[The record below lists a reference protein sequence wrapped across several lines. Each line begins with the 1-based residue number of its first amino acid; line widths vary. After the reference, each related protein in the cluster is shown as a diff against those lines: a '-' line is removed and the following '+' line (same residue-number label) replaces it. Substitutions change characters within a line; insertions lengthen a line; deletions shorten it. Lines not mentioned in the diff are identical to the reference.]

1 MDPISQPFR
10 STGAMVGG
18 SGRGRSE
25 AVGQRCVEKSVCR
38 KGNGGHSIPLT
49 PMKLLT
55 HAGKQKI
62 PSSSL
67 LSTPAPL

>member
-1 MDPISQPFR
+1 M
-10 STGAMVGG
+10 GG
-18 SGRGRSE
+18 SGKGRSE
-25 AVGQRCVEKSVCR
+25 ALGQRCIEKSVCR
-38 KGNGGHSIPLT
+38 KGNGAHSIPLT

-62 PSSSL
+62 PSASSL